1 MPVNTS
7 CLSGENREGERM
19 RASFLVCFAALGI
32 GAFAQPGLTIYNGRF
47 AVVRDTVP
55 LELKAGE
62 NSVRYFG
69 ATSHLDPSTVI
80 LRDPSGKVQLSIR
93 EQNYQ
98 NDPVN
103 ELTLLDRYEGQTLSF
118 LVHDPK
124 GDRTTEGKVIRS
136 GYIPGGE
143 PLSPVV
149 EVDGKILFDL
159 PGKPLFPS
167 VKDDSVLLKPLLNW
181 KIQSSEPAT
190 LEAELA
196 YLTSGLEWSA
206 SYNFVLPEE
215 GELADMNGWVTV
227 QNRSG
232 KQFENAQIK
241 LMAGDVRRVQPR
253 TQPAVYKGNIMRA
266 AMAAVPDGVE
276 EKTFDDYHLYAIQ
289 RPTTLRDQ
297 ETKQIEFTRASA
309 VPTRRVYT
317 YDPAPGLQ
325 FVGQTILDREW
336 NAGIQ
341 ALRKVATSL
350 EFTNSEASHIGVPLP
365 AGQIRVYR
373 KDGPQLEFVGEDS
386 IPHTPR
392 NEVVRLNLG
401 NAFDLTGD
409 RVRTD
414 FSVDQNNRTMEERF
428 EIRLNNRG
436 KKPVQIRVVEHLVRA
451 ANWSVSEK
459 NLPFQKLDSN
469 TIEFKVAV
477 APEREAVVNYTV
489 RYTW

>member
-1 MPVNTS
+1 MK
-7 CLSGENREGERM
+7 
-19 RASFLVCFAALGI
+19 ASFLVCFAALGA

-69 ATSHLDPSTVI
+69 ATASLDPSTVI

-103 ELTLLDRYEGQTLSF
+103 ELTLLDRYEGQTMSF
-118 LVHDPK
+118 LIRDPK

-136 GYIPGGE
+136 GYIPGGA

-149 EVDGKILFDL
+149 EVEGKILFDL
-159 PGKPLFPS
+159 PGKPLFPA
-167 VKDDSVLLKPLLNW
+167 VKDDTVLLKPLLNW

-206 SYNFVLPEE
+206 SYNFVLPQE

-241 LMAGDVRRVQPR
+241 LMAGDVRRIQPR
-253 TQPAVYKGNIMRA
+253 PQPAVYKGMMMRA
-266 AMAAVPDGVE
+266 AMAAPPDGVE
-276 EKTFDDYHLYAIQ
+276 EKTFDDFHLYAIQ

-317 YDPAPGLQ
+317 YDPAPNLQ
-325 FVGQTILDREW
+325 FVGQTVLDREW
-336 NAGIQ
+336 TAGIPV
-341 ALRKVATSL
+341 LRKVATSL
-350 EFTNSEASHIGVPLP
+350 EFTNAEASHMGVPLP

-373 KDGPQLEFVGEDS
+373 KDGAQLEFVGEDS

-401 NAFDLTGD
+401 NAFDLSGD

-414 FSVDQNNRTMEERF
+414 FSVDQTNRTMEERF

-436 KKPVQIRVVEHLVRA
+436 KKPVEIDVVEHLVRA
-451 ANWSVSEK
+451 ANWIVSE
-459 NLPFQKLDSN
+459 
-469 TIEFKVAV
+469 
-477 APEREAVVNYTV
+477 
-489 RYTW
+489 